1 MIKFIF
7 LLSLVSLSAEL
18 SAQTVTV
25 KKASEKIKG
34 ENMDGFATDLKG
46 SRGDAS
52 NTLTKILKEHGKIK
66 FLSTDP
72 FVVTNPVLNGGLY
85 EKGVLY
91 GIVREAD
98 ASVTIW
104 IGRKASDW
112 TEAQL
117 ETVDKEIEKLVY
129 EAGIQFYR
137 DQVQKEIDQ
146 TQQAID
152 AVVKQISRFSSQGKD
167 LVKKLEN
174 NDQEKIKLLKL
185 MEANTLEDAVLKVK
199 IENNK
204 KAQDSVGNALNHI
217 QEMKKVH
224 QEKMRGIN

>member
-25 KKASEKIKG
+25 KKASEKLKG
-34 ENMDGFATDLKG
+34 ESMDGFATDLKG
-46 SRGDAS
+46 SRSDAN

-66 FLSTDP
+66 FLSADP

-91 GIVREAD
+91 GLVRDAD
-98 ASVTIW
+98 ASVAIW

-167 LVKKLEN
+167 LAKKLEN

-204 KAQDSVGNALNHI
+204 KAQDSVGNALNRI

>member
-7 LLSLVSLSAEL
+7 LLSLVLLGSEL
-18 SAQTVTV
+18 YAQTVTV
-25 KKASEKIKG
+25 KKANEKVKD
-34 ENMDGFATDLKG
+34 ESLDGFATDLKG

-72 FVVTNPVLNGGLY
+72 IIVTNPILNGALY
-85 EKGVLY
+85 DKGILY
-91 GIVREAD
+91 GLIKEEN
-98 ASVTIW
+98 STVTIW
-104 IGRKASDW
+104 IGKKTSDW
-112 TEAQL
+112 TEGQL

-129 EAGIQFYR
+129 QVGIQFYR
-137 DQVQKEIDQ
+137 DLVQKDVDQ

-152 AVVKQISRFSSQGKD
+152 AVVKQISRANGQGKD
-167 LVKKLEN
+167 LVKRLEN
-174 NDQEKIKLLKL
+174 NDQEKIKLTKQ
-185 MEANTLEDAVLKVK
+185 MESNKLEDAVLKVK

-204 KAQDSVGNALNHI
+204 KAQDSLAIALTHI

-224 QEKMRGIN
+224 EEKMRKIN